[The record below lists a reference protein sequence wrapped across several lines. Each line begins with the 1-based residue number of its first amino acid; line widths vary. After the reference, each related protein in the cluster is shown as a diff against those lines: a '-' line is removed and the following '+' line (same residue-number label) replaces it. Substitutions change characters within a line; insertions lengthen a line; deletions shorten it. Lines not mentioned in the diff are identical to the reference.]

1 MHQHSYMKKRF
12 LIPLLII
19 TACLA
24 LLYKSDRS
32 AEEIEALYADSSS
45 RFADIMGMRVHYRYD
60 VHPGDSTPLVLV
72 HGTSSSLHT
81 WDSIVPE
88 LKNDRS
94 ILRMDLPGFGLT
106 GPSPDRVYGLDVYH
120 RVLDSLFDRLGIRRC
135 ILGGNSL
142 GGLVAWTYA
151 LHDSNRVQGLVLID
165 AAGYPRGKEAGN
177 IGFKLAAMPG
187 VGRVLSKFTPRI
199 LIQKSL
205 EGSYGN
211 TARINDALV
220 DRYYDLLLREGNRD
234 AVIDMFASRRQAQH
248 ERIASIRKPTLIIWG
263 DRDRLIDVSNAYRFQ
278 QDIPG
283 SRLLVIPGSGHVP
296 MEESPKEVTDEIRR
310 FLSGS

>member
-1 MHQHSYMKKRF
+1 MKKLF
-12 LIPLLII
+12 IILLLII
-19 TACLA
+19 TATLA
-24 LLYKSDRS
+24 LLYRSDIS
-32 AEEIEALYADSSS
+32 ASAIEASYADSSS
-45 RFADIMGMRVHYRYD
+45 RFMNVMGMRVHYRYD

-81 WDSIVPE
+81 WDSIVPV
-88 LKNDRS
+88 LRKDRS
-94 ILRMDLPGFGLT
+94 ILRLDLPGFGLT

-120 RVLDSLFDRLGIRRC
+120 QVLDSLFDRLGIRRC

-151 LHDSNRVQGLVLID
+151 LHDTARVSGLVLID
-165 AAGYPRGKEAGN
+165 AAGYPRGKEEGN

-187 VGRVLSKFTPRI
+187 VGRVLSRFTPRI
-199 LIQKSL
+199 LIRKSL

-211 TARINDALV
+211 PALINEALV
-220 DRYYDLLLREGNRD
+220 DRYYDLLLREGNRE
-234 AVIDMFASRRQAQH
+234 AVIDMFASRRPAQH
-248 ERIASIRKPTLIIWG
+248 DRIAAIRKPTLIIWG

-283 SRLLVIPGSGHVP
+283 SKLLVIPGSGHVP
-296 MEESPKEVTDEIRR
+296 MEESPAEVMRVMKE
-310 FLSGS
+310 FLTEH